1 MKRECFDIGTIQAF
15 IDGEVGGETAAAI
28 AEHGSVC
35 DECAARIAS
44 AEEETALVF
53 SVLDRE
59 VNTLVPTQRLWTRIN
74 DSLADEKKPS
84 FGQKLAGMFTSI
96 FAQPSFAA
104 AAGVFLI
111 FAFGAFYFIA
121 NSVSDADVTASNDI
135 VASLP
140 AAPETSGNAGRTEVV
155 PAATDTA
162 AVPTKDAAGDEIA
175 RPLTESRPKYNIE
188 TANYRPSPRRNTADP
203 VRRTSAGP
211 KAAPAVYLPGE
222 ESYVKTIAGLK
233 RNIDDNKDLV
243 MPAATRVSYERDMAV
258 VNDTIGKL
266 KSAVVKDPTNEAA
279 KQALYASYQDKID
292 LLNSV
297 QRREEL
303 MASLR

>member
-1 MKRECFDIGTIQAF
+1 MMRDCFDIGTIQAF
-15 IDGEVGGETAAAI
+15 IDGELSGETASAV
-28 AEHGSVC
+28 AEHAAVC
-35 DECAARIAS
+35 DGCAGRIAS

-59 VNTLVPTQRLWTRIN
+59 VNTLVPTQRLWSRIN

-84 FGQKLAGMFTSI
+84 FGQKLAGIFASI

-104 AAGVFLI
+104 AVGVFLI
-111 FAFGAFYFIA
+111 FAFGTFYFIA
-121 NSVSDADVTASNDI
+121 NGVSDTDLARSNDTT
-135 VASLP
+135 VSAPSAP
-140 AAPETSGNAGRTEVV
+140 KAAENTVRTDVV
-155 PAATDTA
+155 PVTTDA
-162 AVPTKDAAGDEIA
+162 ENAAGDEFA
-175 RPLTESRPKYNIE
+175 RPLNESRSKYQVE
-188 TANYRPSPRRNTADP
+188 TANYKPSLRQNQAKPAG
-203 VRRTSAGP
+203 RTNVEP
-211 KAAPAVYLPGE
+211 KTAPAAYLPGE

-233 RNIDDNKDLV
+233 QNIDGNKDLV

-297 QRREEL
+297 QQREEL

>member
-1 MKRECFDIGTIQAF
+1 MNRNCFDIGTIQAF
-15 IDGEVGGETAAAI
+15 IDGEVGGDIAAAI
-28 AEHGSVC
+28 AEHAAVC
-35 DECAARIAS
+35 DDCAGRIAS

-74 DSLADEKKPS
+74 DSLADERKPS
-84 FGQKLAGMFTSI
+84 FAQKLSGIFSSI
-96 FAQPSFAA
+96 LAQPSFAA

-111 FAFGAFYFIA
+111 FAFGTFYFIA
-121 NSVSDADVTASNDI
+121 NGVSDTDTETASNDAI
-135 VASLP
+135 VSAP
-140 AAPETSGNAGRTEVV
+140 TTPETQRRTDIV
-155 PAATDTA
+155 PATVNKSAQPA
-162 AVPTKDAAGDEIA
+162 NDAAGDEVA
-175 RPLTESRPKYNIE
+175 RPLNENPSGYRVE
-188 TANYRPSPRRNTADP
+188 TANYKPSARQNAAASSRNRPNAE
-203 VRRTSAGP
+203 P
-211 KAAPAVYLPGE
+211 KAAPAAFLPGE
-222 ESYVKTIAGLK
+222 ESYVKTITGLK
-233 RNIDDNKDLV
+233 RNIDENKDLV

-266 KSAVVKDPTNEAA
+266 KSAVAKDPTNEAA

-297 QRREEL
+297 QQREEL

>member
-1 MKRECFDIGTIQAF
+1 MKRKCFDIGTIQAF
-15 IDGEVGGETAAAI
+15 IDGEVSGETAASI
-28 AEHGSVC
+28 AEHAAAC

-44 AEEETALVF
+44 AEEETAMVF

-74 DSLADEKKPS
+74 DSLADERKPS
-84 FGQKLAGMFTSI
+84 FGQRLAGVFASL
-96 FAQPSFAA
+96 FAQPSFAVT
-104 AAGVFLI
+104 AGVFLI
-111 FAFGAFYFIA
+111 FAFGAFYFIT
-121 NSVSDADVTASNDI
+121 NGISVNDAAAPNDI
-135 VASLP
+135 VASVP
-140 AAPETSGNAGRTEVV
+140 SAPKLEKKTVENAGVSTSEPNTAVSG
-155 PAATDTA
+155 DT
-162 AVPTKDAAGDEIA
+162 VA
-175 RPLTESRPKYNIE
+175 RPLNESRSSYQIE
-188 TANYRPSPRRNTADP
+188 TANYKASPRRQVETRSRPMAK
-203 VRRTSAGP
+203 SGP
-211 KAAPAVYLPGE
+211 RSAPAVYLPGE

-266 KSAVVKDPTNEAA
+266 KSAVAKDPTNEAA

-297 QRREEL
+297 QQREEL